1 MSEIIN
7 IKESKQIIYTL
18 AQTATDKIYKNKFL
32 IEEIDS
38 LKNHIK
44 LIKEILINCSS
55 LNTNNNSK
63 KKLISENINNIYNS
77 LKASNQ
83 KLFGE
88 NIKYQKKLDNH
99 LNNIFNE
106 KDVLKQKLSTQKI
119 DNFILV
125 SKLKEKDN
133 EITKLTNLIEAFI
146 VAKIF
151 PIEKID
157 KRVGYNKGYYYLDEI
172 KEHLSNNLMKEL
184 LYFNLYNRHCLKL
197 KKKKE
202 KLKNKKNY
210 YNEIIIYLNKIPLQ
224 TKSFNEDIN
233 TVPKFEI
240 INKKDKMVNSQKNK
254 KIPNITKKIDILTV
268 SQLFDVNNDEGK
280 SEAII
285 DDELHSDDDV
295 TFQPKVKQHNKI
307 SKGARLEQIKEKI
320 PKVDLSLIEFNKKK
334 VMNEADLYSLEK
346 RKMISQDIDQQ
357 IKEIV
362 VRKKEILHK
371 CKINIKKIAAM
382 KKFSE
387 DMQNNYNLLK
397 PLKLKTSV
405 FVCPNENNINI
416 EDKDPLQ
423 EIEEIN
429 EIESE
434 EDNYNIMK
442 ENIIYTQRELK
453 KNKFKKM
460 SVKNIK
466 TNLNNNNSFRKY
478 NNEKISK
485 KEKKREKKKIKVK
498 RSKSK

>member
-1 MSEIIN
+1 MSEKIN

-32 IEEIDS
+32 IQEIDS

-125 SKLKEKDN
+125 SRLKEKDN

-157 KRVGYNKGYYYLDEI
+157 KRVGYNKGYYYLDEL
-172 KEHLSNNLMKEL
+172 KEHLSNNLMKES

-197 KKKKE
+197 KEKKE

-224 TKSFNEDIN
+224 TKPFNEDIN
-233 TVPKFEI
+233 TVPKLNLI
-240 INKKDKMVNSQKNK
+240 KQK
-254 KIPNITKKIDILTV
+254 L
-268 SQLFDVNNDEGK
+268 
-280 SEAII
+280 
-285 DDELHSDDDV
+285 
-295 TFQPKVKQHNKI
+295 
-307 SKGARLEQIKEKI
+307 
-320 PKVDLSLIEFNKKK
+320 
-334 VMNEADLYSLEK
+334 
-346 RKMISQDIDQQ
+346 
-357 IKEIV
+357 
-362 VRKKEILHK
+362 
-371 CKINIKKIAAM
+371 
-382 KKFSE
+382 
-387 DMQNNYNLLK
+387 
-397 PLKLKTSV
+397 
-405 FVCPNENNINI
+405 
-416 EDKDPLQ
+416 
-423 EIEEIN
+423 
-429 EIESE
+429 
-434 EDNYNIMK
+434 
-442 ENIIYTQRELK
+442 
-453 KNKFKKM
+453 
-460 SVKNIK
+460 
-466 TNLNNNNSFRKY
+466 
-478 NNEKISK
+478 
-485 KEKKREKKKIKVK
+485 
-498 RSKSK
+498 